1 MVWGCLV
8 TSNIY
13 IGCKT
18 KRVWLMQK
26 RSNSSA
32 SALELHLFC
41 MNKETSYLICTD
53 AWRLSWYRIQF
64 EFNLRPKVKSQ
75 VLCPS
80 FKSRIVKL
88 RPASSLCGVNDVLF
102 WSFWYCYQGYY
113 KTWNKRGCIFINLQN
128 ILVVTRVWLLKTDKI
143 GQGYGCWWP
152 SDVLTRSLAAI
163 MLTACCTTTVVT
175 KFDSYKLMLN
185 RLQLYMLA
193 VSILHQNTMRRF
205 VSLTDLFHRLYKL
218 TH

>member
-1 MVWGCLV
+1 
-8 TSNIY
+8 
-13 IGCKT
+13 
-18 KRVWLMQK
+18 MQK
-26 RSNSSA
+26 RRNSSA

-53 AWRLSWYRIQF
+53 AWRLSWYRIHASSIF

-88 RPASSLCGVNDVLF
+88 RPASSLGGVNDVLF
-102 WSFWYCYQGYY
+102 WSYWYCYQGYC
-113 KTWNKRGCIFINLQN
+113 KTWNKRGCIFIILQN
-128 ILVVTRVWLLKTDKI
+128 ILVVTRVWLLKIDKI

-152 SDVLTRSLAAI
+152 GDVVTRPLAAMI
-163 MLTACCTTTVVT
+163 LMVCSTTTLVT
-175 KFDSYKLMLN
+175 KFDSYKLMQN
-185 RLQLYMLA
+185 RLELYMLA

-205 VSLTDLFHRLYKL
+205 VSLIYFIGYIN
-218 TH
+218 